1 MEYLNE
7 QNNNIAI
14 DEGNRDDDVNNLD
27 TDQNDLNI
35 IIRNQR
41 ELDNVV
47 IIPRTPIN
55 NHSYLKTS
63 KEKEAFIV
71 NESEIFYLCKTSP
84 PNNEQDTYTM
94 YRKCIKCEGSLKSS
108 RVNANIQE
116 DNNIIRIK
124 GSMELYMLCYYNMS
138 M

>member
-14 DEGNRDDDVNNLD
+14 DEGNRDEDVNNLD
-27 TDQNDLNI
+27 NDQNDAN

-63 KEKEAFIV
+63 KEKEAFVV

-124 GSMELYMLCYYNMS
+124 GITFYK
-138 M
+138 

>member
-27 TDQNDLNI
+27 NDQNDAN

-41 ELDNVV
+41 ELDNNAV

-108 RVNANIQE
+108 RVNAYIQD

-124 GSMELYMLCYYNMS
+124 GITFYK
-138 M
+138 

>member
-27 TDQNDLNI
+27 NDQNDAN

-63 KEKEAFIV
+63 KEKEAFVV

-124 GSMELYMLCYYNMS
+124 GSMELYMLCYSNMS